1 MKQNKRLL
9 KPKIDVVFQS
19 LFSKDNLEITKEFAE
34 ALLEEKIESITINE
48 DKTLL
53 REHINDKL
61 GILDLELDI
70 NNNKKVDVEIQLV
83 SRKDFDKRLIWYF
96 SKLYSKQ
103 AKKGENYS
111 RVKKVVL
118 FAIIDFELE
127 KTKDIKEMETVW
139 ELRETK
145 NHQKILTQEIEIHII
160 EIKKAR
166 EMYKN
171 NKNNK
176 KAWWILFLEDPN
188 SKEVNR
194 IMKNNKGVR
203 DAVVKVMELSEDEK
217 MERLAF
223 LREKAIMDEKAIRAG
238 GYDDGY
244 KEGKEKGIEQGIKE
258 KKKQTEKIVRKLKAK
273 NMTTKEISAIVEIS
287 TKEVEKILK

>member
-1 MKQNKRLL
+1 M
-9 KPKIDVVFQS
+9 
-19 LFSKDNLEITKEFAE
+19 
-34 ALLEEKIESITINE
+34 
-48 DKTLL
+48 
-53 REHINDKL
+53 
-61 GILDLELDI
+61 
-70 NNNKKVDVEIQLV
+70 LV
-83 SRKDFDKRLIWYF
+83 
-96 SKLYSKQ
+96 
-103 AKKGENYS
+103 
-111 RVKKVVL
+111 
-118 FAIIDFELE
+118 AIIDFELE

-176 KAWWILFLEDPN
+176 KAQWILFLEDPN

-194 IMKNNKGVR
+194 IMRENKGVR
-203 DAVVKVMELSEDEK
+203 EAVVKVMELSEDEK

-244 KEGKEKGIEQGIKE
+244 KEGKEQGIKE

>member
-1 MKQNKRLL
+1 MEQEKRLL

-103 AKKGENYS
+103 AKKGEDYS

-139 ELRETK
+139 KLRETK

-244 KEGKEKGIEQGIKE
+244 KEGKEQGIKE
-258 KKKQTEKIVRKLKAK
+258 KNKQTEKIVRKLKAK

>member
-1 MKQNKRLL
+1 MEQEKRLL

-103 AKKGENYS
+103 AKKGEDYS

-176 KAWWILFLEDPN
+176 KAQWILFLEDPN

-194 IMKNNKGVR
+194 IMRENKGVR
-203 DAVVKVMELSEDEK
+203 EAVVKVMELSEDEK

-244 KEGKEKGIEQGIKE
+244 KEGKEQGIKE

>member
-1 MKQNKRLL
+1 MEQEKRLL

-103 AKKGENYS
+103 AKKGEDYS
-111 RVKKVVL
+111 KVKKVVL
-118 FAIIDFELE
+118 VAIIDFELE

-176 KAWWILFLEDPN
+176 KAQWILFLEDPN

-194 IMKNNKGVR
+194 IMRENKGVR
-203 DAVVKVMELSEDEK
+203 EAVVKVMELSEDEK

-244 KEGKEKGIEQGIKE
+244 KEGKEQGIKE

>member
-1 MKQNKRLL
+1 MEQEKRLL

-103 AKKGENYS
+103 AKKGEDYS

-118 FAIIDFELE
+118 FAIIDFDLE

-139 ELRETK
+139 KLRETK

-244 KEGKEKGIEQGIKE
+244 KEGKEQGIKE
-258 KKKQTEKIVRKLKAK
+258 KNKQTEKIVRKLKAK

>member
-1 MKQNKRLL
+1 MEQEKRLL

-103 AKKGENYS
+103 AKKGEDYS

-203 DAVVKVMELSEDEK
+203 EAVVKVMELSEDEK

-223 LREKAIMDEKAIRAG
+223 LREKAIRAG

-244 KEGKEKGIEQGIKE
+244 KEGKEQGIKE
-258 KKKQTEKIVRKLKAK
+258 KKEQTEKIVRKLKAK

>member
-1 MKQNKRLL
+1 MEQEKRLL

-83 SRKDFDKRLIWYF
+83 SRKDFDKRLVWYF

-103 AKKGENYS
+103 AKKEDYS

-258 KKKQTEKIVRKLKAK
+258 KKEQTEKIVKKLKAK

>member
-34 ALLEEKIESITINE
+34 ALLGEKIESITINE

-103 AKKGENYS
+103 AKKGEDYS

-139 ELRETK
+139 KLRETK

-203 DAVVKVMELSEDEK
+203 DAVVKVRELSEDEK

-244 KEGKEKGIEQGIKE
+244 KEGKEQGIK
-258 KKKQTEKIVRKLKAK
+258 KQTNNKKSLFNEYENRR
-273 NMTTKEISAIVEIS
+273 NS
-287 TKEVEKILK
+287 